1 MEELKKF
8 NARRKLKVRFTTHT
22 SECCM
27 SSGIFEMNLSD
38 SSFNSTYNHLAYTLN
53 ISFNGDVA
61 NIKISGWLT
70 LTSALTLFG

>member
-1 MEELKKF
+1 
-8 NARRKLKVRFTTHT
+8 
-22 SECCM
+22 M